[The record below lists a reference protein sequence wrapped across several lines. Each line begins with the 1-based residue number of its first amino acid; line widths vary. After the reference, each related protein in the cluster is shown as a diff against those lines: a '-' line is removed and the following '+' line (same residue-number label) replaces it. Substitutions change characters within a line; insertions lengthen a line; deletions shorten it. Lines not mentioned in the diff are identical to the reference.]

1 MGGFGLSSLFGGGDS
16 GGGFLDGISSLF
28 SAIPSSV
35 ASAGIFSAA
44 SLVSQ
49 MFGRDVDSEQLDL
62 ARDKFEQDI
71 KEAEAN
77 RQLSYA
83 ELAARERMAAAA
95 AGGAARAASI
105 SAGAQTKIAHDR
117 NQLDIGQTRVGAREN
132 AAKRSFEAVK
142 GRPELVM
149 QGGTALA
156 NQAQATGQSGARAFE
171 AIMQGIESGL
181 RR

>member
-1 MGGFGLSSLFGGGDS
+1 MGILDFLGGGNS
-16 GGGFLDGISSLF
+16 GGGFLDGISGLF
-28 SAIPSSV
+28 SSIPSSV

-44 SLVSQ
+44 NLVSQ
-49 MFGRDVDSEQLDL
+49 MFGKDIDEEQLDL

-95 AGGAARAASI
+95 AGGAARAAGI
-105 SAGAQTKIAHDR
+105 SANAQKQIAHGR
-117 NQLDIGQTRVGAREN
+117 NQLEIGQTRVSARDK
-132 AAKRSFEAVK
+132 AAERSVGSIR
-142 GRPELVM
+142 GRPELIL

-156 NQAQATGQSGARAFE
+156 NQAQATAQSGREAFE
-171 AIMQGIESGL
+171 SLMSGIQAGM